1 MRRVG
6 VDVAGDQQAPESKP
20 FFDVVFGQ
28 RACRQFSDEPMDDAL
43 VELCLRA
50 ATHAPSAENRQPWV
64 FVVVREPALREG
76 IGNLMRRAWREG
88 GRQWSQDRLSATL
101 LRDVDQGAEGGVPA
115 APVVVVVCG
124 DSDLGLESTLPSSVF
139 PATQNL
145 LLAATALGLGS
156 AMTTL
161 ATLLA
166 DELASLLNLPPAVVP
181 MAVVPLG
188 WPGRPLGPP
197 RRLPLAERVHREHY
211 GRKW

>member
-1 MRRVG
+1 M
-6 VDVAGDQQAPESKP
+6 AGDEHAPGSKP

-28 RACRQFSDEPMDDAL
+28 RACREFTDQPVDEEL
-43 VELCLRA
+43 IELCLRA

-64 FVVVREPALREG
+64 FVVVREPLLREG
-76 IGNLMRRAWREG
+76 IGNLMRRVWRAG
-88 GRQWSQDRLSATL
+88 ARQYSEERLSPTL
-101 LRDVDQGAEGGVPA
+101 LRDVDNGAEGGVPG
-115 APVVVVVCG
+115 APVVIVVCG
-124 DSDLGLESTLPSSVF
+124 DERIGLESTLPSSVF

-166 DELASLLNLPPAVVP
+166 DELASLLALPPAVVP

-188 WPGRPLGPP
+188 WPRQPLGPP
-197 RRLPLAERVHREHY
+197 RRLPVDERTHRDRY
-211 GRKW
+211 GQQW

>member
-1 MRRVG
+1 M
-6 VDVAGDQQAPESKP
+6 AGDEQAPEANP
-20 FFDVVFGQ
+20 FFDVVFRQ
-28 RACRQFSDEPMDDAL
+28 RACRQFSDRPVDEAL

-64 FVVVREPALREG
+64 FVVVREPERRDD

-88 GRQWSQDRLSATL
+88 GRQYSQDRLSPTL
-101 LRDVDQGAEGGVPA
+101 LRDVDQGAEGGIPA
-115 APVVVVVCG
+115 APVIIVVCG
-124 DSDLGLESTLPSSVF
+124 DGRLGLESTLPSSVF

-161 ATLLA
+161 ATFLA
-166 DELASLLNLPPAVVP
+166 DELGSLLTLPPAVVP

-188 WPGRPLGPP
+188 WPRRPLGPP
-197 RRLPLAERVHREHY
+197 RRLPLTERAHREHY
-211 GRKW
+211 GRQW

>member
-1 MRRVG
+1 M
-6 VDVAGDQQAPESKP
+6 AGDKQAPQSKP

-28 RACRQFSDEPMDDAL
+28 RACRQFSDRPVDEAL

-64 FVVVREPALREG
+64 FVVVREPERRDA
-76 IGNLMRRAWREG
+76 IGDLMRRAWREG
-88 GRQWSQDRLSATL
+88 ARQFSQDRLSPTL
-101 LRDVDQGAEGGVPA
+101 LRDVDQGAEGGIPA
-115 APVVVVVCG
+115 APVVIVVCG
-124 DSDLGLESTLPSSVF
+124 DGRLGLESTLPSSVF

-161 ATLLA
+161 ATFLA
-166 DELASLLNLPPAVVP
+166 DELASLLTLPPAVVP

-188 WPGRPLGPP
+188 WPRRPLGPP
-197 RRLPLAERVHREHY
+197 RRLPVKERAHREYY
-211 GRKW
+211 GREW